1 MTARAA
7 LTEAIAELSDTSE
20 MATQPQSGA
29 PTILIIDDEP
39 SILHVMEA
47 WLKTAGFT
55 VAVANTGSEARAF
68 TAKVNPDLIISDV
81 MMPELEGPALVTQL
95 KNAGV
100 SCPVLFTSG
109 DPSFRVVDDSLQV
122 PGATFLPK
130 PFSSRELI
138 DAVFETLGQR

>member
-1 MTARAA
+1 
-7 LTEAIAELSDTSE
+7 
-20 MATQPQSGA
+20 MATQPDSA
-29 PTILIIDDEP
+29 SPTILIIDDEP
-39 SILHVMEA
+39 TILHVMEV
-47 WLKTAGFT
+47 WLKGAGFH
-55 VAVANTGSEARAF
+55 VVPANTAAEARGF
-68 TAKVNPDLIISDV
+68 TKSQTPDLIISDV
-81 MMPELEGPALVTQL
+81 MMPELEGPALVTEL
-95 KNAGV
+95 KKAGV